1 MATTSSLSAETLR
14 MLASGPSSMS
24 APTSAVGALSLNHSA
39 SSSSHQGSPEA
50 RSIEHHDS
58 IPEEDEEDET
68 SSEAVEPL
76 TPTSDGHVFDVHHHH
91 EVGGMLDGTAP
102 DVTPT
107 ADHHH
112 QHHQQQQQETTPKPF
127 IIETR
132 PTPPPRSSTTPRDVP
147 STVVPVALP
156 TSESTVPNP
165 PVRRSTV
172 KRLTS
177 MFHRTPSQAAMTT
190 MQDPTSAPSMA
201 AAPRPPTRRL
211 TSFSLT
217 PRASPR
223 ASMANTPP
231 SPSSPAKTTSVESDR
246 IDFMDPS
253 GPSTAGLPDR
263 IKTRSST
270 GLALNNRIRFNTPK
284 PPTSHPPPRQRSTS
298 MTAVPFVEPD
308 NSFSLH
314 AAAGVGLKARRLSTS
329 LPDDFTVDT
338 VDLLDE
344 FTSSSVLPGRR
355 GKLVGSGATA
365 SVKLMARKGRPS
377 DELYAV
383 KEFRKRGKH
392 EDEGEYE
399 KKVKSEYTIAK
410 SLHHPNIVETV
421 RLCKHHGRWNH
432 VMEYCPQGELFS
444 LVQKRYLEESDRLC
458 LFKQLLRGVAYL
470 HGHGIAHR
478 DLKLENLL
486 MTNEGYLKI
495 TDFGVSEVF
504 CGEHPGVRASGG
516 ECGRNMGECRRSAPG
531 ICGSLPYIA
540 PEVLEKKG
548 DYDPRPLD
556 VWSCALAYITMR
568 FRGSPWPS
576 ADRSYPQHE
585 KFLKGWEAFYEKH
598 PDRLITDDSGLPR
611 CGELFINIEPVAL
624 RRLILRMMH
633 PMPEKR
639 IGIHDA
645 LNDRWVKTIECCS
658 PEEYEDGGGNVNGG
672 GAGGG
677 GGGGNVTRVA
687 TFDVCD
693 KRSCKKAGMKGGIRK
708 LHNHLPPVKRT
719 LIHSFEIKEG

>member
-1 MATTSSLSAETLR
+1 MATSSLSAETLK
-14 MLASGPSSMS
+14 MLASGSSS
-24 APTSAVGALSLNHSA
+24 NVAPTSALGALSLNHSA
-39 SSSSHQGSPEA
+39 ASSSSSHQGSPEA

-76 TPTSDGHVFDVHHHH
+76 TPTSDGHAFDVHHH
-91 EVGGMLDGTAP
+91 EAGGMLDGPAA

-107 ADHHH
+107 AEHH
-112 QHHQQQQQETTPKPF
+112 QHHQQQETTPKPL
-127 IIETR
+127 IVETR
-132 PTPPPRSSTTPRDVP
+132 PTPPTRTSTAQREVP
-147 STVVPVALP
+147 ALVPVQL
-156 TSESTVPNP
+156 SESTTKPNP

-177 MFHRTPSQAAMTT
+177 MFHRTSSQTALSTVAATP
-190 MQDPTSAPSMA
+190 DAGAPSA

-223 ASMANTPP
+223 ASKANTPP
-231 SPSSPAKTTSVESDR
+231 SPSSPTNTTSLESDR
-246 IDFMDPS
+246 INFADAD
-253 GPSTAGLPDR
+253 PSTATNGLPDR
-263 IKTRSST
+263 AKTRSST
-270 GLALNNRIRFNTPK
+270 GLALNNRIRFSAPK
-284 PPTSHPPPRQRSTS
+284 TNPGHLSPRQRSTS

-314 AAAGVGLKARRLSTS
+314 AATGVGLKARRLSTS

-338 VDLLDE
+338 VELLDE

-365 SVKLMARKGRPS
+365 SVKLMARKGRPA

-399 KKVKSEYTIAK
+399 KKVKSEYSIAK

-421 RLCKHHGRWNH
+421 RLCTHHGRWNH

-444 LVQKRYLEESDRLC
+444 LVQKRYFEESDRLC
-458 LFKQLLRGVAYL
+458 LFKQLLRGVAHL

-516 ECGRNMGECRRSAPG
+516 QCGRNMKECRRSAPG

-548 DYDPRPLD
+548 
-556 VWSCALAYITMR
+556 
-568 FRGSPWPS
+568 
-576 ADRSYPQHE
+576 E
-585 KFLKGWEAFYEKH
+585 
-598 PDRLITDDSGLPR
+598 
-611 CGELFINIEPVAL
+611 
-624 RRLILRMMH
+624 
-633 PMPEKR
+633 
-639 IGIHDA
+639 
-645 LNDRWVKTIECCS
+645 
-658 PEEYEDGGGNVNGG
+658 
-672 GAGGG
+672 
-677 GGGGNVTRVA
+677 
-687 TFDVCD
+687 
-693 KRSCKKAGMKGGIRK
+693 
-708 LHNHLPPVKRT
+708 
-719 LIHSFEIKEG
+719 